1 MNDSR
6 PMDERLNSE
15 RPKNGQNDL
24 KMQKIHQNAKNWS
37 FSPIQSK
44 PNANVHAKVIGN
56 HSQQSNIV
64 ID

>member
-1 MNDSR
+1 MNDLT
-6 PMDERLNSE
+6 P
-15 RPKNGQNDL
+15 NDL
-24 KMQKIHQNAKNWS
+24 KMARTTQVQKIQQNAKNWS